1 MLSNLCQNF
10 PLILFSAP
18 LANFVAMQLSNRF
31 IVFVG
36 GILIAL
42 GFLLSMNATSIVY
55 LYFSYGGLVG
65 KAFLSIKNNPS
76 LIEKSVK
83 PKF

>member
-1 MLSNLCQNF
+1 MAL
-10 PLILFSAP
+10 
-18 LANFVAMQLSNRF
+18 QLSNRF

-42 GFLLSMNATSIVY
+42 GFMLSMNATSIVY

-65 KAFLSIKNNPS
+65 KPFLSIKIKPS
-76 LIEKSVK
+76 LVEKSVK
-83 PKF
+83 

>member
-1 MLSNLCQNF
+1 MSKF
-10 PLILFSAP
+10 SPYLFQAP
-18 LANFVAMQLSNRF
+18 LANFVALQLSNRF

-42 GFLLSMNATSIVY
+42 GFMLSMNATSIVY

-65 KAFLSIKNNPS
+65 RPFLYRSKLNLTRQKVSKTKI
-76 LIEKSVK
+76 LVK
-83 PKF
+83 L